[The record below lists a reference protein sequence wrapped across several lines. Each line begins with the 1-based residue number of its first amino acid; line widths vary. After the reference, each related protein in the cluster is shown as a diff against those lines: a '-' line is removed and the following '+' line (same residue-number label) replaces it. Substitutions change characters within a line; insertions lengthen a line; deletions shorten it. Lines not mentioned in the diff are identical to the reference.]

1 MAEYKNHFF
10 KVAFRT
16 ALCVKSNI
24 SVYKAGVIYPVLGW
38 NNGSHVISTT
48 ELGNIYDGEMYDVD
62 GAKLEGEWDERGMPQ
77 VEFVVIKQ
85 EARTIWR
92 TYE

>member
-16 ALCVKSNI
+16 ALCTKSNNPM
-24 SVYKAGVIYPVLGW
+24 YKVGVIYPVIGW

-48 ELGNIYDGEMYDVD
+48 ELGDIYDGVMLDCD
-62 GAKLEGEWDERGMPQ
+62 GCKLEGDHDEKGWPH
-77 VEFVVIKQ
+77 VEFVEIKQ